1 MNHPTIWG
9 HNCSWYHHIFNFFIL
24 NTLSLLSRILL
35 LVLDW
40 RVYYNRMYFCTKHK
54 NIIRPTHSFENIMKK
69 HKNLVCVSSHTSI
82 WDSILIMLYIFREKV
97 PTLGAAKYELF
108 WGPFGYILR
117 YIGFIPIYWDRKT
130 DTTSQ
135 IVEFIELNNTKNNR
149 NLFLGIFPEGSRW
162 KEDRW
167 KTGFWRIAQK
177 LNCKILTI
185 GLDYEKRYIVPYSI
199 IMPTDDVKND
209 IEVVKEQ
216 LYPFIPLY
224 PENTDVETRYDDKR
238 NLCVTVSGNVM
249 DIPRKTG
256 DDHEIVLSPYNSE
269 IIQNIFT
276 TFIIIIIFY
285 LMSLMPNDQYTEH
298 ALIYD
303 LF

>member
-1 MNHPTIWG
+1 MDHPTIWG
-9 HNCSWYHHIFNFFIL
+9 YNCSWYHHIFNFFIL
-24 NTLSLLSRILL
+24 NTLSLLSRLLL

-54 NIIRPTHSFENIMKK
+54 NIIRPTYSFENIMKK

-82 WDSILIMLYIFREKV
+82 WDSIIIVLYIFREKV

-117 YIGFIPIYWDRKT
+117 YIGFIPIYWDRKM

-135 IVEFIELNNTKNNR
+135 IVEFIERNNTKNNR

-199 IMPTDDVKND
+199 IMPTDDVNND
-209 IEVVKEQ
+209 IEVIKEQ

-224 PENTDVETRYDDKR
+224 PENTDVETRYNDKR

-256 DDHEIVLSPYNSE
+256 DDHEIVLVPYNSE

-276 TFIIIIIFY
+276 TFMIIIIFY
-285 LMSLMPNDQYTEH
+285 LMSLIPNDQYTEH
-298 ALIYD
+298 ALLYD

>member
-1 MNHPTIWG
+1 MDHPTIWG

-24 NTLSLLSRILL
+24 NTLSIISRILL
-35 LVLDW
+35 FTLDW
-40 RVYYNRMYFCTKHK
+40 SIHYNRMYFSTRYK
-54 NIIRPTHSFENIMKK
+54 NIIRPTNNLQNIMEK

-82 WDSILIMLYIFREKV
+82 WDGFLIVLYIFREKV

-135 IVEFIELNNTKNNR
+135 IVEFIEQNNIKNNR

-162 KEDRW
+162 KDRW
-167 KTGFWRIAQK
+167 RTGFWHVARK

-199 IMPTDDVKND
+199 IMPTDDVNND
-209 IEVVKEQ
+209 IDVVKEQ

-238 NLCVTVSGNVM
+238 NLCVTKSGNVM
-249 DIPRKTG
+249 DIPRKSG
-256 DDHEIVLSPYNSE
+256 DDHEIVLAPYNSE
-269 IIQNIFT
+269 RFQNIFC
-276 TFIIIIIFY
+276 IFMIFFSI
-285 LMSLMPNDQYTEH
+285 LMMPYVEHTEH
-298 ALIYD
+298 VLLYD
-303 LF
+303 LY

>member
-1 MNHPTIWG
+1 MDHPTIWG

-24 NTLSLLSRILL
+24 NTLSIISRILL
-35 LVLDW
+35 FALDW
-40 RVYYNRMYFCTKHK
+40 RIHYNRMYFSTKYK
-54 NIIRPTHSFENIMKK
+54 NIIRPTFSLQNIMEK

-82 WDSILIMLYIFREKV
+82 WDGFIIVLYIFREKV

-108 WGPFGYILR
+108 WGVFGYILR

-135 IVEFIELNNTKNNR
+135 IIEFIEQNNAKNKR

-167 KTGFWRIAQK
+167 RSGFWFIARK
-177 LNCKILTI
+177 LKCKILTI
-185 GLDYEKRYIVPYSI
+185 GLDYEKRFIVPYSI
-199 IMPTDDVKND
+199 IMPTDDVNND
-209 IEVVKEQ
+209 INVIKEQ

-238 NLCVTVSGNVM
+238 NLCVTKSGNVM

-256 DDHEIVLSPYNSE
+256 DDHAVVLSPYNSDR
-269 IIQNIFT
+269 IHNIVM
-276 TFIIIIIFY
+276 IFVIFFS
-285 LMSLMPNDQYTEH
+285 MFMIPNVEHNDQV
-298 ALIYD
+298 LLYD
-303 LF
+303 LY

>member
-1 MNHPTIWG
+1 MDHPTIWG
-9 HNCSWYHHIFNFFIL
+9 HNCSWYHHIFNFFVL
-24 NTLSLLSRILL
+24 NTLSIISRILL
-35 LVLDW
+35 YTLDW
-40 RVYYNRMYFCTKHK
+40 SIHYNRMYFSTKYK
-54 NIIRPTHSFENIMKK
+54 NIIRPTNSLQNIMEN
-69 HKNLVCVSSHTSI
+69 HKNLVCVASHTSI
-82 WDSILIMLYIFREKV
+82 WDGFLIVLYIFREKV

-135 IVEFIELNNTKNNR
+135 IVEFIGKNSLTNNR

-167 KTGFWRIAQK
+167 RTGFWRIARK

-185 GLDYEKRYIVPYSI
+185 GLDYEKRFIVPYSI
-199 IMPTDDVKND
+199 IMPTDDVNND
-209 IEVVKEQ
+209 IEVIKEQ

-238 NLCVTVSGNVM
+238 NLCVTKSGNVM
-249 DIPRKTG
+249 DIPRKIG
-256 DDHEIVLSPYNSE
+256 DDHEIVLAPYNSE
-269 IIQNIFT
+269 RLQNIFM
-276 TFIIIIIFY
+276 IFAIFFSI
-285 LMSLMPNDQYTEH
+285 LIMPNTQYTEH
-298 ALIYD
+298 TLLYD
-303 LF
+303 LY

>member
-1 MNHPTIWG
+1 M
-9 HNCSWYHHIFNFFIL
+9 
-24 NTLSLLSRILL
+24 
-35 LVLDW
+35 
-40 RVYYNRMYFCTKHK
+40 
-54 NIIRPTHSFENIMKK
+54 EK

-82 WDSILIMLYIFREKV
+82 WDSLIIVLYIFREKI

-117 YIGFIPIYWDRKT
+117 YIGFIPIYWDKKT

-135 IVEFIELNNTKNNR
+135 IVEFIEQNNTKNYR

-162 KEDRW
+162 KDRW
-167 KTGFWRIAQK
+167 RTGFWVIARK

-185 GLDYEKRYIVPYSI
+185 GLDYEKRFIVPYSI
-199 IMPTDDVKND
+199 IMPTDDVNND

-224 PENTDVETRYDDKR
+224 PENTDVETRYNDKR
-238 NLCVTVSGNVM
+238 NLCVTKSGNVM

-256 DDHEIVLSPYNSE
+256 DDSEIVLAPYNSE
-269 IIQNIFT
+269 RLQNILM
-276 TFIIIIIFY
+276 IFVIFFSI
-285 LMSLMPNDQYTEH
+285 LLSPNVEH
-298 ALIYD
+298 QDNMLIHD
-303 LF
+303 FF

>member
-1 MNHPTIWG
+1 
-9 HNCSWYHHIFNFFIL
+9 
-24 NTLSLLSRILL
+24 
-35 LVLDW
+35 
-40 RVYYNRMYFCTKHK
+40 MYFSTKYK
-54 NIIRPTHSFENIMKK
+54 NIIRPTNSLQNIMER

-82 WDSILIMLYIFREKV
+82 WDGFLIVLYIFREKV

-108 WGPFGYILR
+108 WGPFGYILC

-135 IVEFIELNNTKNNR
+135 IVEFIEKNKTKNNR

-167 KTGFWRIAQK
+167 KTGFWRIARK

-185 GLDYEKRYIVPYSI
+185 GLDYEKRFIVPYSI
-199 IMPTDDVKND
+199 IMPTDDVNND
-209 IEVVKEQ
+209 IEVIKEQ

-238 NLCVTVSGNVM
+238 NLCVTKSGNVM
-249 DIPRKTG
+249 DIPRKSG
-256 DDHEIVLSPYNSE
+256 DDHEVVLSPYNSE
-269 IIQNIFT
+269 RLQNIFC
-276 TFIIIIIFY
+276 IFMIFFSI
-285 LMSLMPNDQYTEH
+285 LMMPYVQYNEH
-298 ALIYD
+298 VLLYD
-303 LF
+303 LY

>member
-1 MNHPTIWG
+1 MHF
-9 HNCSWYHHIFNFFIL
+9 S
-24 NTLSLLSRILL
+24 
-35 LVLDW
+35 
-40 RVYYNRMYFCTKHK
+40 TKYK
-54 NIIRPTHSFENIMKK
+54 NIIRPTFSLQNILEK
-69 HKNLVCVSSHTSI
+69 HKNLVCVASHTSI
-82 WDSILIMLYIFREKV
+82 WDSLIIVLYIFSEKV

-108 WGPFGYILR
+108 WGPFGHILR
-117 YIGFIPIYWDRKT
+117 YIGFIPIYWDKKT
-130 DTTSQ
+130 DTTTQ
-135 IVEFIELNNTKNNR
+135 IVEFIGKNSLTNNR

-167 KTGFWRIAQK
+167 RTGFWRIARK

-199 IMPTDDVKND
+199 IMPTDDVNND
-209 IEVVKEQ
+209 INVVKEQ

-238 NLCVTVSGNVM
+238 NLCVTKSGNVM

-256 DDHEIVLSPYNSE
+256 DDYEIVLAPYNSE
-269 IIQNIFT
+269 RIQNFFLIFV
-276 TFIIIIIFY
+276 IFF
-285 LMSLMPNDQYTEH
+285 LMLMIPPYSQYNEQIF
-298 ALIYD
+298 LYD